1 MTAKTETAKVEQPEQ
16 EIEQETEP
24 RQLEVTAHDPNE
36 VNIKDFKFKSKKD
49 MKSKFRRAERI
60 LTIDDPDSPDD
71 PIHFHVRALTP
82 AEEASLHQKLLS
94 DDDMRGLVSTF
105 MEKAEDGEKIETE
118 DVTELI
124 AAKLNGGQVDVTS
137 ERYLRKVQMGIMKP
151 SGLTLQ
157 WLADLNPV
165 ILELLHDT
173 IDELRFLQE
182 RWLINTSPAINI
194 VEEE

>member
-1 MTAKTETAKVEQPEQ
+1 MTEQANVET
-16 EIEQETEP
+16 EQETEQETETT
-24 RQLEVTAHDPNE
+24 QLQITAHDPND
-36 VNIKDFKFKSKKD
+36 VNIKDFKFKAKKD
-49 MKSKFRRAERI
+49 MKGKFRRAERI

-94 DDDMRGLVSTF
+94 DEDMRGLVSTF

-124 AAKLNGGQVDVTS
+124 AAKLNGGQTDVTS
-137 ERYLRKVQMGIMKP
+137 DRYLRKVQMGIMKP
-151 SGLTLQ
+151 SGLSLQ

-182 RWLINTSPAINI
+182 QWIINTSPAIRK
-194 VEEE
+194 VSEE

>member
-1 MTAKTETAKVEQPEQ
+1 MTEQTANVET
-16 EIEQETEP
+16 EQETETT
-24 RQLEVTAHDPNE
+24 QLQITAHDPNE

-49 MKSKFRRAERI
+49 LKGKFRRAERI

-71 PIHFHVRALTP
+71 PIHFHLRALTP

-94 DDDMRGLVSTF
+94 DEDMRGLVSTF
-105 MEKAEDGEKIETE
+105 MEKAEDGKKIETD
-118 DVTELI
+118 DVTEMI
-124 AAKLNGGQVDVTS
+124 ASKLNGGQTDVTS

-182 RWLINTSPAINI
+182 QWIINTSPAIK
-194 VEEE
+194 VVGED

>member
-1 MTAKTETAKVEQPEQ
+1 MTAKTAQVEQA
-16 EIEQETEP
+16 EQETETT
-24 RQLEVTAHDPNE
+24 QLQVTAHDPAE
-36 VNIKDFKFKSKKD
+36 VDLKSFKFKSKKD

-60 LTIDDPDSPDD
+60 ISIDDPDNPDA

-124 AAKLNGGQVDVTS
+124 AAKLNGSQVDVTS

-151 SGLTLQ
+151 SGLTIQ

-173 IDELRFLQE
+173 IDELRFEQE
-182 RWLINTSPAINI
+182 KWIINTSPAIKV

>member
-1 MTAKTETAKVEQPEQ
+1 MTEQTANVET
-16 EIEQETEP
+16 EQETEQETETT
-24 RQLEVTAHDPNE
+24 QLQITARDPND
-36 VNIKDFKFKSKKD
+36 VDLKSFKFKSKKD

-82 AEEASLHQKLLS
+82 AEEASLSQKLLS

-105 MEKAEDGEKIETE
+105 MEKAEEGEKIETD

-124 AAKLNGGQVDVTS
+124 AAKLNGSQVDVTS
-137 ERYLRKVQMGIMKP
+137 ERYLRKVQMGIIKP

-157 WLADLNPV
+157 WLTDLNPV
-165 ILELLHDT
+165 VLELLHDT
-173 IDELRFLQE
+173 IDELRFEQE
-182 RWLINTSPAINI
+182 RWIINTSPALRK
-194 VEEE
+194 VGEDE

>member
-1 MTAKTETAKVEQPEQ
+1 MTAKTAQVEQA
-16 EIEQETEP
+16 EQETETT
-24 RQLEVTAHDPNE
+24 QLQVTAHDPAE
-36 VNIKDFKFKSKKD
+36 VDLKSFKFKSKKD
-49 MKSKFRRAERI
+49 MKGKFRRAERI
-60 LTIDDPDSPDD
+60 LTIDDPDSPDE

-105 MEKAEDGEKIETE
+105 MEKAEEGEKIETD

-124 AAKLNGGQVDVTS
+124 AAKLNGSQVDVTS
-137 ERYLRKVQMGIMKP
+137 ERYLRKIQMGIIKP

-173 IDELRFLQE
+173 IDELRFEQE
-182 RWLINTSPAINI
+182 KWIINTSPGIRIAG
-194 VEEE
+194 EE